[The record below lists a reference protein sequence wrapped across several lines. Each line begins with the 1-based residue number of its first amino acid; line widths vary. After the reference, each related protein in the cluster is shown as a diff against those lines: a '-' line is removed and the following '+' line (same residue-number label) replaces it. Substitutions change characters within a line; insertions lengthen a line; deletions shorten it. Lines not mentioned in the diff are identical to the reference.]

1 MSEPAAPAAP
11 AAPQAIPAAASIPSE
26 PKGSSVS
33 APKGM
38 KAMLEANVPT
48 MGIPGSQSPV
58 EAPKPETKAEVA
70 EVKSDAPAAPETPSA
85 EPKSPWDKLDALEVR
100 KPAPPAEPEIPADD
114 LHGAN
119 KKVIEFRRK
128 YEAAEAER
136 VKLAA
141 DLETVRATALD
152 PESKAKLENFE
163 KIYAVEALVASP
175 EYQAEIAAPFS
186 EQQEILHQVAE
197 FSKVDASKLMEAA
210 KDPNP
215 LTRGQKIRTVLEESK
230 IDNEKGLEAA
240 ATTLESAASK
250 MHELWKKDA
259 QKMARAQ
266 EIQNAARGEEAVK
279 GSAKAE
285 QARQKQEKEFS
296 EAHESIYKTLEA
308 KLPALFSDP
317 EFAKIAKS
325 AKAAS
330 DPMNNAYRAIAGES
344 LPLIVQRLMKAEA
357 ELASIKEG
365 NKAAAAANPRLG
377 AAPINTDEAPKM
389 TMREALEATMRGGMA
404 RV

>member
-11 AAPQAIPAAASIPSE
+11 AAPQVVPAAAPIPSE
-26 PKGSSVS
+26 PRGSSIA

-38 KAMLEANVPT
+38 KEMLAANVPT

-58 EAPKPETKAEVA
+58 EAPKPEAKVEVA
-70 EVKSDAPAAPETPSA
+70 EVKADAPEAPSDA
-85 EPKSPWDKLDALEVR
+85 PKSPWDKLDTLEVK
-100 KPAPPAEPEIPADD
+100 KPAPPAEEEIKIDETQPAHRK
-114 LHGAN
+114 L
-119 KKVIEFRRK
+119 VEFRKK

-141 DLETVRATALD
+141 DLETVKATAPD

-175 EYQAEIAAPFS
+175 EYQAEIAMPFS
-186 EQQEILHQVAE
+186 EQQEILMQVSE
-197 FSKVDASKLMEAA
+197 FSKVDAGKLMEAA

-215 LTRGQKIRTVLEESK
+215 LTRGQKIRTALEESK

-259 QKMARAQ
+259 QKIARAQ

-285 QARQKQEKEFS
+285 QAKQKQEKEFS
-296 EAHESIYKTLEA
+296 EAHDSIYKTLEA

-330 DPMNNAYRAIAGES
+330 DPMNSAYRAIAGES

-377 AAPINTDEAPKM
+377 AAPVNTDEAPKM